1 MPVYIYRS
9 VTDPEKPKP
18 NTCEMC
24 LEPFELIQRMVDDAL
39 TNCPTC
45 GKPIE
50 RVVSAPN
57 LNGVGRVQKPSDA
70 QLARSGFT
78 QYKKA
83 GKGHYEKTFGTGPS
97 TLNP

>member
-1 MPVYIYRS
+1 MPVYTYRAVPDTNS
-9 VTDPEKPKP
+9 KKSR
-18 NTCEMC
+18 TCGTC
-24 LEPFELIQRMVDDAL
+24 AQPFELIQRMVEDAL
-39 TNCPTC
+39 TKCPEC
-45 GKPIE
+45 GRAVE
-50 RVVSAPN
+50 RVVSAPM

>member
-1 MPVYIYRS
+1 MPVYTYRA
-9 VTDPEKPKP
+9 VTASKASPR
-18 NTCEMC
+18 TCEMC
-24 LEPFELIQRMVDDAL
+24 HEQFELIQRMVEDAL
-39 TNCPTC
+39 TECPTC
-45 GKPIE
+45 GGAIE
-50 RVVSAPN
+50 RVVTAPN

-83 GKGHYEKTFGTGPS
+83 GKGYYEKSFGSGPS

>member
-1 MPVYIYRS
+1 MPVYTYRAIA
-9 VTDPEKPKP
+9 DPNNKKAH
-18 NTCEMC
+18 TCEMC
-24 LEPFELIQRMVDDAL
+24 EQPFELIQRMVEDAL
-39 TNCPTC
+39 TSCPTC
-45 GKPIE
+45 GRAIE

-57 LNGVGRVQKPSDA
+57 LNGVGRIQKPSDA

>member
-1 MPVYIYRS
+1 MPVYTYHT
-9 VTDPEKPKP
+9 VTDPGSKES

-24 LEPFELIQRMVDDAL
+24 AEPFELIQHMVEDSL
-39 TNCPTC
+39 THCPTC
-45 GKPIE
+45 GRAIE
-50 RVVSAPN
+50 RIVSAPN
-57 LNGVGRVQKPSDA
+57 LNGVGRVHKPSDA